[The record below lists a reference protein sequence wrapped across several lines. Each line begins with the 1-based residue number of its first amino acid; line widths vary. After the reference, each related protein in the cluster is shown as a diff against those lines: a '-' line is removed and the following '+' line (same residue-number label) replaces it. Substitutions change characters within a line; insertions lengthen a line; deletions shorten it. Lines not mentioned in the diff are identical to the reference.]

1 MKVIVFGHLRK
12 PGEWM
17 VEQINQQSPLQGV
30 AIVTSGTE
38 YVEAARQV
46 KDFALVVGQYKMH
59 EYEEAERLLA
69 SENIFPHR
77 RVICAPVVTT
87 AYLQWASEQYYDGV
101 IDLIANPGTFGEEV
115 YKAVMAPKGCSR
127 STVHFPLT
135 SSYGGLI
142 PFRDDT
148 DGDIIR
154 LITAGLS
161 NIEIAE
167 RVHLSVQTVRN
178 RISRLLE
185 TSGARNRTHLAA
197 MYLIPYTSNSSSE
210 IKPVFPFSDHLP
222 TGPAIDLT
230 KSCTDGSCGQC
241 HEEMSDISKGV

>member
-30 AIVTSGTE
+30 AVATSGTE
-38 YVEAARQV
+38 YVEVARQV

-101 IDLIANPGTFGEEV
+101 IDLIANPRTFGEEV

-127 STVHFPLT
+127 STVHF
-135 SSYGGLI
+135 
-142 PFRDDT
+142 R
-148 DGDIIR
+148 
-154 LITAGLS
+154 
-161 NIEIAE
+161 
-167 RVHLSVQTVRN
+167 
-178 RISRLLE
+178 
-185 TSGARNRTHLAA
+185 
-197 MYLIPYTSNSSSE
+197 
-210 IKPVFPFSDHLP
+210 
-222 TGPAIDLT
+222 
-230 KSCTDGSCGQC
+230 
-241 HEEMSDISKGV
+241 